1 MLNVTRQIPK
11 QHPCAETPDLR
22 GKRGYTGKI
31 ESLTVNDDWQG
42 FITLLLIFASDEAH
56 RT

>member
-11 QHPCAETPDLR
+11 QHPYAETPDLR